1 MISHAIANGI
11 ATIELTAAATRN
23 ALGLT
28 GWRALSEAV
37 AAIDTSAVRAV
48 VVRSATDGMFCSG
61 SDLREIIGLADDA
74 AARAPFREIMRHA
87 LESLAG
93 LPCRWL
99 PKSTATVSARA
110 LRWLSRRICVW
121 QARVRVRDHAGQ
133 ARHHVSAGRRGSTG
147 RAGRAGQARRLLY
160 AAEVIDTAEAARIG
174 LVEVQADDARPAH
187 GLAHAMAVQSPAS
200 LAALKQA
207 VRRSLGHDPALD
219 AAFDGAFAG
228 ADFREGLLAF
238 AKSGGRGLPI
248 GAERSRLR

>member
-23 ALGLT
+23 ALGLA

-93 LPCRWL
+93 LPMPVVAEIDGDCFGAGVALALAADMRVAG
-99 PKSTATVSARA
+99 PRA
-110 LRWLSRRICVW
+110 P
-121 QARVRVRDHAGQ
+121 VRDHAGQ

-147 RAGRAGQARRLLY
+147 RAGRAGQAGRLLY

-174 LVEVQADDARPAH
+174 LVEVQADDALACPWARTRH
-187 GLAHAMAVQSPAS
+187 GGAVAREPCCAQAGG
-200 LAALKQA
+200 AALA
-207 VRRSLGHDPALD
+207 RA
-219 AAFDGAFAG
+219 
-228 ADFREGLLAF
+228 
-238 AKSGGRGLPI
+238 
-248 GAERSRLR
+248 